1 MSLCGV
7 DFKFCWVKIY
17 IQERSASTDLVLK
30 VTIFLLVKKE
40 KDEEKPGNTEAE
52 KDEEKKTK
60 PKKKSKISEDIT
72 VELVINDILD
82 PTADDLTSS
91 KKK

>member
-1 MSLCGV
+1 MSVCGV
-7 DFKFCWVKIY
+7 DFKFCLVKIY
-17 IQERSASTDLVLK
+17 IQESSASTDLVLK
-30 VTIFLLVKKE
+30 VTIFLLLKKE
-40 KDEEKPGNTEAE
+40 KDEEKPGNAEAE